1 MKIELS
7 SCFSLNVCNP
17 AYKIL
22 QVFHL
27 RICITCPITN
37 FRKVRYQRSYRPFP
51 FSLHKLFCVHF
62 SVQYLSLLL
71 TRYWPSGKD
80 FSHPFSVDQES
91 MKGSAKSDFLK
102 KVFDVL
108 DKETNSVSSFLAI
121 DITCIQLSLTTTML
135 LVKFK

>member
-7 SCFSLNVCNP
+7 SCFSPNGCNST
-17 AYKIL
+17 YKIL
-22 QVFHL
+22 KVFHW
-27 RICITCPITN
+27 RIYIACPITN
-37 FRKVRYQRSYRPFP
+37 FKKMRYQRSYRPFP

-71 TRYWPSGKD
+71 TRYWPSGND

-102 KVFDVL
+102 RVYGVL
-108 DKETNSVSSFLAI
+108 DKETNSVSRFLAI